1 MRCSVPH
8 RSAFAR
14 RGFTV
19 LELML
24 SIAIMTVI
32 FIGLYTVFDQTQ
44 KALRQ
49 TISQVDVLEGIRTS
63 TDLVGRDIESFA
75 YVPLANYTNLY
86 VAQSPYNLSLRLDN
100 LSQGE
105 LLTTVLQDVFFHQRQ
120 GDQWTAVGYWVGA
133 MTTNPV
139 AAPPHSVSVGRLY
152 RFSVTAN
159 SQFMRSLNGLATQ
172 DERNAMLS
180 TFQNLSLRLTNSAPL
195 IDGVVHF
202 RMVCYGE
209 SGAPL
214 FGTNLLTWEQQFNT
228 LKSRG
233 QLPLGAHLATT
244 VEAGPAAS
252 VQYLFSDHSY
262 PTGAGWIEYEI
273 GILEPQLVKRYA
285 SIAEGQPAAA
295 AKYLERHA
303 GQIHLFRQRV
313 PLRATSPY

>member
-8 RSAFAR
+8 RSAVAR
-14 RGFTV
+14 RAFTV

-44 KALRQ
+44 KALRH
-49 TISQVDVLEGIRTS
+49 TISQVDVLESVRST
-63 TDLVGRDIESFA
+63 TDLVGRDFESFA
-75 YVPLANYTNLY
+75 YVPLTKYTNLY
-86 VAQSPYNLSLRLDN
+86 VGQSPYNLSLRLEN

-120 GDQWTAVGYWVGA
+120 GDQWTAVGYWVGP
-133 MTTNPV
+133 MQTNPV
-139 AAPPHSVSVGRLY
+139 AAPLHSVSVGRLY
-152 RFSVTAN
+152 RFQVTAN
-159 SQFMRSLNGLATQ
+159 SQYIRSLNGQNVQ
-172 DERNAMLS
+172 DEKNALLS
-180 TFQNLSLRLTNSAPL
+180 AFQNLSLRQTNSAPL

-202 RMVCYGE
+202 RVVCYGE

-228 LKSRG
+228 LKSRN
-233 QLPLGAHLATT
+233 QLPFGAHLAFT
-244 VEAGPAAS
+244 VESGPAAS

-273 GILEPQLVKRYA
+273 GILEPQLVNRYV